1 MKIYPEQLSQN
12 LNSLLPVYLIAG
24 DEPLQKIEA
33 ADQVRA
39 FVKTQGV
46 VERQIIEESKS
57 SNPLTD
63 QAGTLS
69 LFAETRLLEWRFDKS
84 IKKAQG
90 EVIEEFLQSGSPDVL
105 LLVAP
110 KLSNEKRTNW
120 FKAIERSGLVIEAWP
135 VAAERLFGWVQT
147 RARQLDV
154 RLDNHAVQALV
165 ERCEGN
171 LLAAKQDLEMLS
183 LLANGDVVTEDNIKQ
198 FVGQNS
204 RYTIY
209 ELSDACL
216 SGQSSRALR
225 MLNSLQS
232 EGVYPL
238 PLINQLLRECQLLA
252 SWAQRQSQ
260 GESVAQIMQSSRI
273 WPKRQKLLQAA
284 LQKGSLKKWYALL
297 QRLSFIDKSVKGQA
311 DGDVWLELAQVISL
325 MAGINPFKAGSSNAP
340 LSTQAPAHSS
350 SQSGSTS
357 SMADVKKSLGF

>member
-1 MKIYPEQLSQN
+1 M
-12 LNSLLPVYLIAG
+12 PVYLVAG

-33 ADQVRA
+33 ADQIRA

-46 VERQIIEESKS
+46 LERQIIEESKT

-90 EVIEEFLQSGSPDVL
+90 DAIEEFLQSGSQDIL
-105 LLVAP
+105 LLVTP
-110 KLSNEKRTNW
+110 KLSNEKRAKW
-120 FKAIERSGLVIEAWP
+120 FKSVDQAGLVVEVWP
-135 VAAERLFGWVQT
+135 VPAERLSGWIQT

-154 RLDNHAVQALV
+154 KLDANAVQALI

-183 LLANGDVVTEDNIKQ
+183 LLANGDLVTEDNIKK
-198 FVGQNS
+198 FVGQNA

-216 SGQSSRALR
+216 LGQSTRALR
-225 MLNSLQS
+225 MLHTLQS

-238 PLINQLLRECQLLA
+238 PLVNQLLRECQLLA
-252 SWAQRQSQ
+252 SWAQRQAQ
-260 GESVAQIMQSSRI
+260 GESVAQIMQSSGL
-273 WPKRQKLLQAA
+273 WAKRQKLLQAA

-297 QRLSFIDKSVKGQA
+297 QRLSFIDKSAKGQA
-311 DGDVWLELAQVISL
+311 DGDVWLELAQVVSL
-325 MAGINPFKAGSSNAP
+325 MAGVNPFRVQAQKASKA
-340 LSTQAPAHSS
+340 TA
-350 SQSGSTS
+350 TS
-357 SMADVKKSLGF
+357 SITDVKKSLGMA